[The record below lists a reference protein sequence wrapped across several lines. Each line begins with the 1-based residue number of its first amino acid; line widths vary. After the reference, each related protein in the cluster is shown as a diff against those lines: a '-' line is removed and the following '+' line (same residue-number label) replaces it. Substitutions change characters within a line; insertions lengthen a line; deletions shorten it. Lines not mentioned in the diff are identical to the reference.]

1 MFSNKKENYCP
12 LLKKECIKHDCAWF
26 VTVRGYDLNTGKDV
40 DNQQC
45 VISTIPM
52 LLIENS
58 GQQRGTG
65 AAVESLRNEMINR
78 ADTTNQILTNVIL
91 QASVSQL
98 PSASATVY
106 ELPESN

>member
-1 MFSNKKENYCP
+1 MFNSKTENYCP
-12 LLKKECIKHDCAWF
+12 LLKKECIKHDCSWY
-26 VTVRGYDLNTGKDV
+26 VTVRGYDINSGKEV

-45 VISTIPM
+45 VVTTLPM

-65 AAVESLRNEMINR
+65 AAVESLRNEMITR
-78 ADTTNQILTNVIL
+78 ADTTNQILTNVIY

-98 PSASATVY
+98 APSVTTL
-106 ELPESN
+106 ELPEAD

>member
-1 MFSNKKENYCP
+1 MFNGKTENYCP
-12 LLKKECIKHDCAWF
+12 LLKKECIKHNCAWF

-91 QASVSQL
+91 SANVSQL
-98 PSASATVY
+98 PSAPATVY
-106 ELPESN
+106 ELPESL